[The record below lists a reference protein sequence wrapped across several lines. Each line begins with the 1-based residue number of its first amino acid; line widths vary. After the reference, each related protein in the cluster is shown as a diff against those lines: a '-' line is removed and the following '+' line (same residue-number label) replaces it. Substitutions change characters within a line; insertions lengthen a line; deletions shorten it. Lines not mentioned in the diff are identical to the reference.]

1 MGRQNERVVLQESP
15 DILRFA
21 DKNIRNEEDRLYP
34 DDPELQKLVQSW
46 GMWVNATCNYLAYLL
61 VESSDSSV
69 AFLFSLRQ
77 FIVTHYVPLNTV
89 FGVDMNTTCFVSNV
103 SMMKHL
109 VFFWNKDDCR
119 FLFWDLLCDFSVD
132 LMWGSHTFETG
143 FSRLGRP
150 R

>member
-46 GMWVNATCNYLAYLL
+46 GMWVNATYNYLAYLL

-69 AFLFSLRQ
+69 AFLFLHLS
-77 FIVTHYVPLNTV
+77 FHYVKSLSYIMCHSTQQ
-89 FGVDMNTTCFVSNV
+89 
-103 SMMKHL
+103 
-109 VFFWNKDDCR
+109 
-119 FLFWDLLCDFSVD
+119 LL
-132 LMWGSHTFETG
+132 L
-143 FSRLGRP
+143 L
-150 R
+150 

>member
-46 GMWVNATCNYLAYLL
+46 GMWVNAICNYLAYLL

-69 AFLFSLRQ
+69 AFLFFHFS
-77 FIVTHYVPLNTV
+77 FHYVNSLSYIMCHSTQ
-89 FGVDMNTTCFVSNV
+89 S
-103 SMMKHL
+103 
-109 VFFWNKDDCR
+109 
-119 FLFWDLLCDFSVD
+119 LL
-132 LMWGSHTFETG
+132 L
-143 FSRLGRP
+143 L
-150 R
+150 

>member
-77 FIVTHYVPLNTV
+77 FIVIHYVPLNTV
-89 FGVDMNTTCFVSNV
+89 IVVDMNTTCSVSNV
-103 SMMKHL
+103 SMM
-109 VFFWNKDDCR
+109 
-119 FLFWDLLCDFSVD
+119 
-132 LMWGSHTFETG
+132 
-143 FSRLGRP
+143 
-150 R
+150 

>member
-61 VESSDSSV
+61 VEKLGQFSGISRFPLISSQ
-69 AFLFSLRQ
+69 RQ
-77 FIVTHYVPLNTV
+77 FIVIHYVPLNTV
-89 FGVDMNTTCFVSNV
+89 IVVVIKTTCFVSNV
-103 SMMKHL
+103 SMM
-109 VFFWNKDDCR
+109 
-119 FLFWDLLCDFSVD
+119 
-132 LMWGSHTFETG
+132 
-143 FSRLGRP
+143 
-150 R
+150 